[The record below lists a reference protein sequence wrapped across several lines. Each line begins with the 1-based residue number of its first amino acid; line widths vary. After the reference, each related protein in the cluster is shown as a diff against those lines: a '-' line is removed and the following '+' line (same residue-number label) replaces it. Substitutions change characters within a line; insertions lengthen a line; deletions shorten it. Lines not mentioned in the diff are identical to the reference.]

1 MPSALPGTFLSTQA
15 VLAKALPNY
24 RERPQQLNLALY
36 IEHTFMDRLEEEIE
50 AEGAPRVLMAE
61 AGTGTGKSLA
71 AMIPLVHAS
80 RRGGRYVVATSTIAL
95 MNQYVRTDL
104 PMLERELGKEGIDF
118 TWAPLK
124 GISNFACFGPDV
136 EVVTYEGH
144 KCIGDLDGQTATLLD
159 GNGEWVD
166 CKVSEFGEQEIVEMT
181 LTRNGERKVI
191 ETTADHRWFT
201 QRNAN
206 DISSVTEVVTR
217 DLHVGDKLRYV
228 GPKNRVLGNMRP
240 SAFGIAHGIVFGDG
254 SRFRS
259 TDGGRH
265 PGACHIQLHGEKN
278 WPLARYF
285 NGAPQTW
292 DEEPREGYAEKVLHI
307 RGLPSYFKDLPSLEV
322 NTSYLYG
329 WLAGYFAADGSV
341 DKRGVSSISSAT
353 REHLEFVMQ
362 VCSHLGIDHGSIST
376 NMRVGKNLDGQPS
389 ALYTLT
395 LSAASV
401 QADFFLIEEHRRRWE
416 ATNETVKRQRTR
428 RRWTVEELRLTGVTK
443 KVYCATVPT
452 TESFVLA
459 GNILTGN
466 CQVKLAEGPK
476 IAQLKD
482 LLDELNATDDEGNL
496 THTGDKDDIQ
506 TPLDHRTEWSLLS
519 ASQDECPG
527 RSKCAMAATCF
538 GMAHK
543 DRAMEAGIVVT
554 NTAVLMLDTKLYRE
568 TRRSSATGEGMHI
581 LLGDYDGL
589 VVDEAHELE
598 ATATSHLGFD
608 VKQGG
613 LIRYT
618 DQVVNFINVHSGS
631 EAGAQMQQDKVLR
644 HLDEVGAAIVDALGK
659 EERAT
664 LGTDFITEHFTAFE
678 SLFVEL
684 MELLSMLR
692 KAKIERGAAERYEDV
707 KARLS
712 TQGGNYLAHIKEI
725 LLAEPDKVVRW
736 AETYGD
742 RRREGGP
749 RWAIKTAPIEVGDYL
764 RKELWSRVPSVLMS
778 ATLSAGVGKSRFDY
792 VQRSLGLEG
801 AEILDVGTPFD
812 YPTQAMLYVPESGVP
827 SPAAASRDAWETWAR
842 EASFEL
848 VRMAGGGAMLLYTSR
863 KAMNDAYET
872 LWPRL
877 QDIGCQSF
885 LQGADLT
892 NKEIAA
898 RFRDDEDSVL
908 FGLRSFMTG
917 MDFPGRTNRLVVVD
931 KLPFAVPTDPIHMAR
946 EEAIRNRGGNP
957 FVDLAIPTMT
967 LTLEQAF
974 GRLIRTTDDRGV
986 VAILDSRL
994 SSSWWGQKIQAALPP
1009 ARRTTAFADVQAF
1022 YAQDMQPAF

>member
-1 MPSALPGTFLSTQA
+1 MSSALPGTFLSTQNI
-15 VLAKALPNY
+15 LAKALPYY
-24 RERPQQLNLALY
+24 RRRPQQENLAAR
-36 IEHTFMDRLEEEIE
+36 IEFTFAERPEEEADE
-50 AEGAPRVLMAE
+50 LPHTLMAE
-61 AGTGTGKSLA
+61 AGTGTGKSLG
-71 AMIPLVHAS
+71 AMIPLIHAS

-95 MNQYVRTDL
+95 MNQYIRSDL
-104 PMLERELGKEGIDF
+104 PMLERELAKEGINF

-124 GISNFACFGPDV
+124 GISNFAC
-136 EVVTYEGH
+136 
-144 KCIGDLDGQTATLLD
+144 
-159 GNGEWVD
+159 
-166 CKVSEFGEQEIVEMT
+166 
-181 LTRNGERKVI
+181 
-191 ETTADHRWFT
+191 
-201 QRNAN
+201 
-206 DISSVTEVVTR
+206 
-217 DLHVGDKLRYV
+217 
-228 GPKNRVLGNMRP
+228 
-240 SAFGIAHGIVFGDG
+240 
-254 SRFRS
+254 
-259 TDGGRH
+259 
-265 PGACHIQLHGEKN
+265 
-278 WPLARYF
+278 
-285 NGAPQTW
+285 
-292 DEEPREGYAEKVLHI
+292 
-307 RGLPSYFKDLPSLEV
+307 
-322 NTSYLYG
+322 
-329 WLAGYFAADGSV
+329 
-341 DKRGVSSISSAT
+341 
-353 REHLEFVMQ
+353 
-362 VCSHLGIDHGSIST
+362 
-376 NMRVGKNLDGQPS
+376 
-389 ALYTLT
+389 
-395 LSAASV
+395 
-401 QADFFLIEEHRRRWE
+401 
-416 ATNETVKRQRTR
+416 
-428 RRWTVEELRLTGVTK
+428 
-443 KVYCATVPT
+443 
-452 TESFVLA
+452 
-459 GNILTGN
+459 
-466 CQVKLAEGPK
+466 QVKLAEGPA
-476 IAQLKD
+476 IAHLKP
-482 LLDELNATDDEGNL
+482 LLDELNATDEEGNL

-506 TPLDHRTEWSLLS
+506 TPLDHRTEWKLLS

-527 RSKCAMAATCF
+527 RSKCAMAASCF

-543 DRAMEAGIVVT
+543 DKAMEAGIVVT

-568 TRRSSATGEGMHI
+568 TRRSSASGEGMHI

-598 ATATSHLGFD
+598 STATSHLGFD
-608 VKQGG
+608 IRQGG

-618 DQVVNFINVHSGS
+618 DQVVNFINTHSGS
-631 EAGAQMQQDKVLR
+631 EAGAQLQQDKVLR
-644 HLDEVGAAIVDALGK
+644 HIDEVGAAILETLGK
-659 EERAT
+659 DDKAM
-664 LGTDFITEHFTAFE
+664 LGTDFIAEHFTAFE

-684 MELLSMLR
+684 MDLISKLR

-764 RKELWSRVPSVLMS
+764 RTELWSRVPSVLMS
-778 ATLSAGVGKSRFDY
+778 ATLSAGVGRSRYDY

-812 YPTQAMLYVPESGVP
+812 YPSQALLFVPEPGVP
-827 SPAAASRDAWETWAR
+827 SPSPNSRAAWETWNR
-842 EASFEL
+842 EATYEL

-863 KAMNDAYET
+863 KAMNDAYDA

-917 MDFPGRTNRLVVVD
+917 MDFPGKTNRLVVVD

-974 GRLIRTTDDRGV
+974 GRLIRSTDDRGV
-986 VAILDSRL
+986 VAIMDSRL
-994 SSSWWGQKIQAALPP
+994 SSTWWGQKIQAALPP
-1009 ARRTTAFADVQAF
+1009 ARRTTAFADVREF
-1022 YAQDMQPAF
+1022 YAQDPALELAS